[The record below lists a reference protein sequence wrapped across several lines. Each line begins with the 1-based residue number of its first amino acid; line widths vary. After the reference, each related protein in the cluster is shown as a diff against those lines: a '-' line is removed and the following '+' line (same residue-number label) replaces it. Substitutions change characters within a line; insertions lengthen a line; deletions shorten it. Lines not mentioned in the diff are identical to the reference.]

1 MDVQKNSWRMKVP
14 ERMQTD
20 GVEPS
25 KPRSAQ
31 NTTKDRAL
39 DRWGSLEFSK
49 GDPKAK
55 TTVQGVYLG
64 GDPKKAE

>member
-1 MDVQKNSWRMKVP
+1 MDVQKNSRSMKAL
-14 ERMQTD
+14 ERMRTD
-20 GVEPS
+20 GAEPS
-25 KPRSAQ
+25 KPCSAQ

-39 DRWGSLEFSK
+39 DGWGSLAFSK